1 MQIDPDRPPMEFI
14 RISGKPP
21 DKQTMQQLLRM
32 QLIYSICGL
41 VLGLCCIIGDIV
53 LFLRGVTGAT
63 SWTASILGARS
74 QISDAAPGAILFIVG
89 LFIVFI
95 TRFGIKMIK

>member
-1 MQIDPDRPPMEFI
+1 MRFDPDLI
-14 RISGKPP
+14 KIKGLPP
-21 DKQTMQQLLRM
+21 DKETLR
-32 QLIYSICGL
+32 QLIRTQLVYSICGL
-41 VLGLCCIIGDIV
+41 VLGLCCLIGGIA
-53 LFLRGVTGAT
+53 LFFHGVTGAS

-95 TRFGIKMIK
+95 SRFGFSMRR